1 MILTFKAER
10 IDRFGSL
17 ERQTMLA
24 LPVSDEFDANA
35 RLDYVVNNGWTI
47 LEMEI
52 K

>member
-1 MILTFKAER
+1 MILTYKSER
-10 IDRFGSL
+10 IGRFGEL

-24 LPVSDEFDANA
+24 LPIKNELEANSYLENQVS
-35 RLDYVVNNGWTI
+35 NGWTI

>member
-1 MILTFKAER
+1 MILTYKAER

-24 LPVSDEFDANA
+24 LPIKNELSSNSH
-35 RLDYVVNNGWTI
+35 LDNVVNEGWTI